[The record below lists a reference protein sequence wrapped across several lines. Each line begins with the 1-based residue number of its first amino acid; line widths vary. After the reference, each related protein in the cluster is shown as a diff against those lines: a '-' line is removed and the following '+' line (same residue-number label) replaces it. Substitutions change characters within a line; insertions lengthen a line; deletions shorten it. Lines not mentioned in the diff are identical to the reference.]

1 MKKII
6 LRVKKIFGLCSQSH
20 ARCLKSQGIDD
31 GKNAGFTF
39 IETLAVLVVTGL
51 LASQVGIATNSLIQ
65 RAKVSSAKNQ
75 IEMFKV
81 ALQSYYIDC
90 GRFPTGEQGLYALW
104 EKPSMY
110 PLPES
115 WNGPYVEK
123 KIPLDPWGNPYSY
136 FSADGV
142 ALSLAGTSAPEG
154 LPYAI
159 VSYGADGVS
168 GGDGKGSDVVSWE

>member
-6 LRVKKIFGLCSQSH
+6 LRAKKIFESASLNH
-20 ARCLKSQGIDD
+20 ARRLKAQGVSD

-39 IETLAVLVVTGL
+39 VETLAVLVVTGL

-90 GRFPTGEQGLYALW
+90 GRFPTGEQGLSALW

-110 PLPES
+110 PLPET

-123 KIPLDPWGNPYSY
+123 KIPLDPWGNPYIY

-168 GGDGKGSDVVSWE
+168 GGEGAERDVVSWE